1 MVDFKKS
8 LKDGFKSAQIAVTNR
23 ADIENVFMELNRQIG
38 EETGGRL
45 SILIQ
50 ERHNIF
56 GLTKNFFE
64 QVGDFKK
71 EYVLSAVI
79 PGMERVDIAKW
90 HQASSG
96 YPCRIAFD
104 DMSLSCEDRKSLE
117 KGLSTMLSNSI
128 VGSKIST
135 LLAKNPPLKILDDE
149 TP

>member
-1 MVDFKKS
+1 MVDFKKY
-8 LKDGFKSAQIAVTNR
+8 LKDGFKSAQIAATNR

-45 SILIQ
+45 SIQIQ
-50 ERHNIF
+50 ERHRF
-56 GLTKNFFE
+56 PELAKSFLE
-64 QVGDFKK
+64 QVDDFKK
-71 EYVLSAVI
+71 NYVLSAII
-79 PGMERVDIAKW
+79 PGMEHVDIAKW

-96 YPCRIAFD
+96 YPCRIVFD

-117 KGLSTMLSNSI
+117 KGLSKMLSNSI

-135 LLAKNPPLKILDDE
+135 LLAKNPPLKISDDE